1 MEKTI
6 TENINAL
13 NSINIK
19 ETDKTSNNNLIYI
32 KDKSGV
38 YIVNPFVDINEKLL
52 EINNCTFLLL
62 SKKNIAVKE
71 IRKNL
76 FKYITKI

>member
-13 NSINIK
+13 NKLNIT
-19 ETDKTSNNNLIYI
+19 EADMTTNNNLIYI
-32 KDKSGV
+32 KDKNGV
-38 YIVNPFVDINEKLL
+38 FIVNPFVDINKKLL

-62 SKKNIAVKE
+62 SKKNIAVK
-71 IRKNL
+71 INKKIY
-76 FKYITKI
+76 KYI